1 MTWKQMVAT
10 LALGVSLGWLGVPT
24 LAQGGNTFKGR
35 LSKYPVDAK
44 MVPIL
49 VGTGNVTS
57 TLSGTKL
64 TINGTFEGLGTNAT
78 TAQLHDTKFRG
89 THGPVIADLT
99 VSKAAQGT
107 VSGQVNLTPEQV
119 ESLKAGRLYVQIQ
132 SEAGKEG
139 HLWGWLLP

>member
-10 LALGVSLGWLGVPT
+10 LALGMSLGWFGLPT

-57 TLSGTKL
+57 TLNGTRL
-64 TINGTFEGLGTNAT
+64 IINGTFEGLDTNAIS
-78 TAQLHDTKFRG
+78 AQLHDTKFRG
-89 THGPVIADLT
+89 THGPVSAELT
-99 VSKAAQGT
+99 VSKAAADT
-107 VSGQVNLTPEQV
+107 VSGQVTLTPEQI
-119 ESLKAGRLYVQIQ
+119 ESLKAGRLYVQ
-132 SEAGKEG
+132 
-139 HLWGWLLP
+139 L

>member
-10 LALGVSLGWLGVPT
+10 LALGVSLGWFGLPT
-24 LAQGGNTFKGR
+24 MAQGGNTFKGR

-44 MVPIL
+44 MVPII

-57 TLSGTKL
+57 TLAGTRL
-64 TINGTFEGLGTNAT
+64 TINGTFEGLGTTAT
-78 TAQLHDTKFRG
+78 TAQLHDSKFRG
-89 THGPVIADLT
+89 THGPVIAELT
-99 VSKAAQGT
+99 VSKAASGT
-107 VSGQVNLTPEQV
+107 VSGQVTLTPEQV
-119 ESLKAGRLYVQIQ
+119 ESLKAGRLYVQVQ

>member
-10 LALGVSLGWLGVPT
+10 LALGVSLGWFGLPT

-44 MVPIL
+44 MVPVL
-49 VGTGNVTS
+49 VGTGNVSS
-57 TLSGTKL
+57 TLNGTRL
-64 TINGTFEGLGTNAT
+64 TINGTFEGLSTKAT

-99 VSKAAQGT
+99 VSKAESGT
-107 VSGQVNLTPEQV
+107 VSGQVNLTPPQI

-132 SEAGKEG
+132 SEKGPEG